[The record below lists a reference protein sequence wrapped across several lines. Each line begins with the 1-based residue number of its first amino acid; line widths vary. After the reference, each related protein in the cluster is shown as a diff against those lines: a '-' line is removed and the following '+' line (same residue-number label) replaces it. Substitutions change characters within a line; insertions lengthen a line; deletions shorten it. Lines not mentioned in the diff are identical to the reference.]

1 MKDRLIHRFK
11 LLTLVPMG
19 LIFWLLAV
27 PYKMLE
33 NELADHWSVIV
44 GLRRDYIPSFIK
56 GGRL

>member
-1 MKDRLIHRFK
+1 MKDRLIHRIK

-33 NELADHWSVIV
+33 DELEDHWSVILQ
-44 GLRRDYIPSFIK
+44 LRRAFIPSFIK
-56 GGRL
+56 GGRV